1 MRHFLVSVTSTV
13 TKKANWMAKFEVRET
28 SSFKVRSEKI
38 TLSGVLAQAK
48 NLGLVDPEIIG
59 WTQLPIEDSH
69 GQVPTV

>member
-1 MRHFLVSVTSTV
+1 MRHFLIAVTSTV
-13 TKKANWMAKFEVRET
+13 TIKKSWLPSFQVRET